1 MIVKLAQVVA
11 QNPDMYPY
19 ARNFLIQQ
27 DIMDEADLPQQY
39 SPAVAFLMNLVAEAA
54 RGVSGSAPAAAGTAP
69 PVASMAKG
77 GMVPDSKK
85 ANGSVVIEA
94 HEYEYVIPKHIV
106 MQKGTDF
113 FDKLIGKDVK
123 AERSAA

>member
-1 MIVKLAQVVA
+1 VS

-27 DIMDEADLPQQY
+27 GVMDEDDLPPQFD
-39 SPAVAFLMNLVAEAA
+39 PAVQFILDVVAEAA
-54 RGVSGSAPAAAGTAP
+54 KGVSGSAPAAAGTAP

-85 ANGSVVIEA
+85 SSGGVVIEA

-106 MQKGTDF
+106 LQKGTDF